1 MKWNH
6 LLLIGI
12 IGVSSS
18 FLYGSRT
25 TFNRDFSA
33 KFKAPTAPEQTVV
46 QPQET
51 AISTPVVE
59 NTPENEKTPV
69 TLAPTPKEIVAINK
83 EPAIETVAPANVEV
97 AKNEV
102 TPTAKSNEISTEP
115 MNLLATLRMKAP
127 KDLGTEVVAYV
138 QGIYPN
144 QSIQMLPIMFLG
156 FWGYPD
162 FDGVSTT
169 DPVSVFFLGDKLSE
183 SNWVACAKIADESPL
198 WSTFSL
204 QKLQTQKLNG
214 WTFVAKNRQI
224 LDQITTSKQYRDLLD
239 IARTELKNDFQLNCL
254 KPVISN
260 ALSQYE
266 TLTLQNLLQL
276 GSLSNNMQGLSL
288 ISLFLNFANQIQEI
302 QMSADFDGDQLHS
315 EIALTAAE
323 GSDLAYL
330 FNVPFNQISVE
341 KIASFIPQNGIE
353 VSIGRYPPEATKQI
367 LQNVLDAF
375 FVYGAQTLEDVAE
388 QDVYNFID
396 VVCQSIDGSMTKGIY
411 IENGQEVATRDLF
424 SGNVTPEELTQWV
437 TFAFTKLAP
446 VFVNS
451 FLELPPDSEINIS
464 SSVNRR
470 AFTYKGYSV
479 IKAGINLEGV
489 SLMVNGASTNWQS
502 SKEYYFCT
510 FLGMFG
516 ITNTERAMKDLIDDV
531 QRGSLQ
537 EASIASS
544 MPLNDGMSWRMHLDL
559 VKLMQTQQA
568 SSSAILAVEPIDLI
582 LNLGNNQARFDFDVR
597 NSTIGQMVDLIN
609 RNLPAEAVPVNQEN

>member
-6 LLLIGI
+6 LLLVGI

-33 KFKAPTAPEQTVV
+33 KFKAPTTPEQTAI
-46 QPQET
+46 QPKENP
-51 AISTPVVE
+51 AVTPASKE
-59 NTPENEKTPV
+59 NTPKSEKGSI
-69 TLAPTPKEIVAINK
+69 APTPASEKGAISESKPVNTTTS
-83 EPAIETVAPANVEV
+83 PASIET

-102 TPTAKSNEISTEP
+102 TPATKSNGISTEP
-115 MNLLATLRMKAP
+115 MNLLATFRMKAP
-127 KDLGTEVVAYV
+127 KNLGTEVVSYI

-162 FDGVSTT
+162 FEGVSTT
-169 DPVSVFFLGDKLSE
+169 DPVSVFFLGDKLSN

-239 IARTELKNDFQLNCL
+239 IARTELKTDFQLNCL

-266 TLTLQNLLQL
+266 TLTLQNLLKL
-276 GSLSNNMQGLSL
+276 GTLSNNMQGLSL
-288 ISLFLNFANQIQEI
+288 ISLFLNFANQIEEI
-302 QMSADFDGDQLHS
+302 QMSADFAGNQLHS
-315 EIALTAAE
+315 EIALTATE
-323 GSDLAYL
+323 ESDLAYL

-367 LQNVLDAF
+367 LQNILDAF

-396 VVCQSIDGSMTKGIY
+396 VVCQGIDGTMTKGLY
-411 IENGQEVATRDLF
+411 AENEQEVAIRNLF
-424 SGNVTPEELTQWV
+424 SSNVSPEELTQWV

-451 FLELPPDSEINIS
+451 FLELPPDSEVDIAS
-464 SSVNRR
+464 TVNRR
-470 AFTYKGYSV
+470 AFTYKGFPV
-479 IKAGINLEGV
+479 IKANLSLEGV
-489 SLMVNGASTNWQS
+489 TPVNNGTSTSWKS
-502 SKEYYFCT
+502 SKEYYFCA
-510 FLGMFG
+510 FQGMFG
-516 ITNTERAMKDLIDDV
+516 MTNTERAMKDLIDDV

-544 MPLNDGMSWRMHLDL
+544 MPLTDGMSWRMHLDL
-559 VKLMQTQQA
+559 VKLMQIQQA
-568 SSSAILAVEPIDLI
+568 SSSSFLSVEPIDLI
-582 LNLGNNQARFDFDVR
+582 LYLGNNQARFDFDIL
-597 NSTIGQMVDLIN
+597 NSTIGQMVDLMN
-609 RNLPAEAVPVNQEN
+609 RNLPPETVPAN